1 MRETVSMLAKIKK
14 QIGIANVLLLVVI
27 AFLWI
32 SVLWV
37 QGLAGAFSWML
48 LKLAMPIAGFG
59 VVVAYGIALI
69 IFAVKRK
76 KMIRLAISVL
86 LGLAMMFPIL
96 MTINAIP
103 FAYPARLGDTSPS
116 LTIASPF
123 KVDAVIGWGGNTL
136 EENLPHA
143 MWASEQWA
151 YDIMMPPFD
160 TGSTYLNDY
169 GIWDKEVFS
178 PVEGT
183 VVESYDGEDDI
194 PPNTEEFISAE
205 GNHVYIRVKETGTY
219 LLLNHLKKDSVAVN
233 AGDEIKVGDFIGK
246 VGNSGSTSEPHL
258 HIHHQRQNPA
268 GAWFLVAAEGLPLY
282 FDTASGFRMPVKDEL
297 LKPWSEP

>member
-1 MRETVSMLAKIKK
+1 M
-14 QIGIANVLLLVVI
+14 
-27 AFLWI
+27 
-32 SVLWV
+32 
-37 QGLAGAFSWML
+37 
-48 LKLAMPIAGFG
+48 
-59 VVVAYGIALI
+59 
-69 IFAVKRK
+69 
-76 KMIRLAISVL
+76 LAISVL

-136 EENLPHA
+136 KDNLPHA
-143 MWASEQWA
+143 MWASERWA

-169 GIWDKEVFS
+169 G
-178 PVEGT
+178 VEGT
-183 VVESYDGEDDI
+183 VVESYDSEDDI

-205 GNHVYIRVKETGTY
+205 GNHVYIRIKETGTY
-219 LLLNHLKKDSVAVN
+219 LLLNHLKKDSVAVA
-233 AGDEIKVGDFIGK
+233 AGDEIKAGDFIGK

-282 FDTASGFRMPVKDEL
+282 FDTGSGGGMLSVKSKLRECRKSNVPGVCFSRSFKIHL
-297 LKPWSEP
+297 I